1 MFTFV
6 PNHFLMP
13 KAYIYFLLFFIST
26 QAIAQSSAKDA
37 TQTETKDFVYPKPV
51 RKAKYNIAILTPLY
65 LDSVDLEKNLT
76 HIPKFMMPGID
87 FYEGVCIAA
96 DTLNSQ
102 GFKLNIYV
110 YDSKSNYIDIKNLIA
125 SDKLDSMDVIIGNAS
140 VSDLKLVADFA
151 KKKQINFISAVSP
164 ADAGQTYNPYFTI
177 LQPRLSSHIEKI
189 HKNIISRYPEDNV
202 VFITRNL
209 TAEKNALSYFK
220 NDLLNARP
228 SRFTELELKG
238 DELNINDIVSKI
250 DTNYN
255 TTIVLGILDP
265 SITYNYLK
273 TLSTVALRYHLK
285 VYCMP
290 TTEAIKSIS
299 KVDEFPGMPIYYTSS
314 YIIDK
319 VTPAS
324 QYITNAYKRKMGS
337 LPSDVVYK
345 GFESLYFFYNLLKKY
360 GTPFNTHLSESA
372 YSFITPYKIVPIKEK
387 GSMKFYENKFLYL
400 IKYEDGIMLYE

>member
-1 MFTFV
+1 M
-6 PNHFLMP
+6 
-13 KAYIYFLLFFIST
+13 
-26 QAIAQSSAKDA
+26 
-37 TQTETKDFVYPKPV
+37 
-51 RKAKYNIAILTPLY
+51 
-65 LDSVDLEKNLT
+65 
-76 HIPKFMMPGID
+76 
-87 FYEGVCIAA
+87 
-96 DTLNSQ
+96 
-102 GFKLNIYV
+102 
-110 YDSKSNYIDIKNLIA
+110 
-125 SDKLDSMDVIIGNAS
+125 
-140 VSDLKLVADFA
+140 
-151 KKKQINFISAVSP
+151 
-164 ADAGQTYNPYFTI
+164 
-177 LQPRLSSHIEKI
+177 
-189 HKNIISRYPEDNV
+189 
-202 VFITRNL
+202 
-209 TAEKNALSYFK
+209 
-220 NDLLNARP
+220 LNARP

-345 GFESLYFFYNLLKKY
+345 GFESLYFYNLLKKY
-360 GTPFNTHLSESA
+360 GTPFNTHLSENA
-372 YSFITPYKIVPIKEK
+372 YSFITPYKIVPVKEK
-387 GSMKFYENKFLYL
+387 R
-400 IKYEDGIMLYE
+400 KYEVL